1 MRTVPMMRLAAV
13 LLLGALA
20 AGCMTTRAQAPI
32 ERPALEVPPAPPRV
46 IEQAPPP
53 EVLPQ
58 PQPVEDLPPPPA
70 IPTPPRRSPREN
82 GSREAQK
89 PEPKADALPAVTEP
103 QVAAAPAQPA
113 PVLRTPATADAAA
126 SERQIRDTLGR
137 AQAGLNNVNYQQLS
151 QARKKAYDEAKD
163 FITSAEGAIKAANFE
178 IAKEFADK
186 AEKLARVLQGS

>member
-1 MRTVPMMRLAAV
+1 MTRLAVV
-13 LLLGALA
+13 LMLGALA
-20 AGCMTTRAQAPI
+20 AGCMTTRAHTPI
-32 ERPALEVPPAPPRV
+32 DRPTLVVPPAPPRV
-46 IEQAPPP
+46 IEQAPAP
-53 EVLPQ
+53 EVVPQ

-89 PEPKADALPAVTEP
+89 PEPKSDAVPAAAEP
-103 QVAAAPAQPA
+103 QATTPAPVAQPA

-126 SERQIRDTLGR
+126 SERQIRDTIGR
-137 AQAGLNNVNYQQLS
+137 AQGGLSNVNYQRLS
-151 QARKKAYDEAKD
+151 QERKKAYDEAKD
-163 FITSAEGAIKAANFE
+163 FITSAEAAIKAANFE

>member
-1 MRTVPMMRLAAV
+1 MTKLAVV
-13 LLLGALA
+13 LMLGALA
-20 AGCMTTRAQAPI
+20 AGCMTTRASTPI
-32 ERPALEVPPAPPRV
+32 ERPTLDVPPAPPRV
-46 IEQAPPP
+46 IEQAPAP
-53 EVLPQ
+53 EVVPQ

-89 PEPKADALPAVTEP
+89 PETKTDAVPAAAEP
-103 QVAAAPAQPA
+103 QAATPAPVAQPA

-126 SERQIRDTLGR
+126 SERQIRDTIGR
-137 AQAGLNNVNYQQLS
+137 AQSGLSKVNYQGLS
-151 QARKKAYDEAKD
+151 QERKKAYDEAKD